1 MIIVGEKINSSSKI
15 INEAINKRDAGF
27 IARMAREQC
36 DAGADYIDL
45 NAGIFYEDESER
57 LAWLVSTVQMETG
70 ARLSLDTANG
80 DALRSAL
87 AINKNGKP
95 LINSITAQTQRFRSF
110 LPLIKEF
117 NASVVALC
125 MDDGGLPATA
135 DERADIAGKLI
146 EKLTGAGVKP
156 EDIFLDPVVCPIGTD
171 PRACVI
177 VLETIKKI
185 KMRWPGARIVCG
197 VSNISYGLPARRL
210 MNRTFLAAAIIAG
223 LDCAILDP
231 LDDAVLRTIYA
242 AEALAGVDINCEEY
256 LKKYRESGLPE

>member
-1 MIIVGEKINSSSKI
+1 MIIVGERINSSSKLVRV
-15 INEAINKRDAGF
+15 AIDRRDASY
-27 IARMAREQC
+27 IARLARAQR
-36 DAGADYIDL
+36 DAGADYIDV
-45 NAGIFYEDESER
+45 NAGIFTSDEPGR
-57 LAWLVSTVQMETG
+57 LAWLVSTVQMETD

-80 DALRSAL
+80 EALRSAL
-87 AINKNGKP
+87 VENKNGKP
-95 LINSITAQTQRFRSF
+95 LINSITAQTERFRSV

-117 NASVVALC
+117 DASVVALC

-156 EDIFLDPVVCPIGTD
+156 EDIFLDPLVCPIGTD

-185 KMRWPGARIVCG
+185 RKRWPGVRIVCG
-197 VSNISYGLPARRL
+197 VSNISYGLPARSL
-210 MNRTFLAAAIIAG
+210 INSTFLAAAIIAG

-231 LDDAVLRTIYA
+231 LDGAVLRTIYA
-242 AEALAGVDINCEEY
+242 AEALAGADINCDEY
-256 LKKYRESGLPE
+256 IKKYRESGLPE